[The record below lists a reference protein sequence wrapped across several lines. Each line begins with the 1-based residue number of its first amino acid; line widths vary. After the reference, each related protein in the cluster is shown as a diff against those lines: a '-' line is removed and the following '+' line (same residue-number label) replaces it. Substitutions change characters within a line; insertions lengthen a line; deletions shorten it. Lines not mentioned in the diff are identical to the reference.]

1 MSPAIQKQQF
11 RNESGG
17 WIGVVL
23 IGPKGDEQGHAV
35 EPGQTVWLSEPEQ
48 ILTANA
54 PRRPED
60 NPFVAK
66 TVSRTDPITGEHEE
80 YQVTPLVPE
89 SEDRFVPANH
99 RPIPADLYPTGY
111 QQAGAQAQGNI
122 GTNEPTVVSVSG
134 DPVAERE
141 AQVKANPEL
150 RPNEPPPAP
159 PRAAAAA
166 DAAEPPAA
174 PEEPP
179 TPEEPPV
186 PEEIA
191 SEETGAAQTPA
202 SAAVTGS
209 FRDGEEVA
217 TPEAPQTAIG
227 ASAGSPDTDTE
238 TPPVAQQARPWT
250 PQDDPAKVSPPDED

>member
-35 EPGQTVWLSEPEQ
+35 EPGQTVWLSEAEQ

-60 NPFVAK
+60 NPFVPQ
-66 TVSRTDPITGEHEE
+66 TFQRTNAETGELEE
-80 YQVTPLVPE
+80 YSVTPLVP
-89 SEDRFVPANH
+89 SQEDRFVPANS

-122 GTNEPTVVSVSG
+122 GTDEPTVVSASG

-141 AQVKANPEL
+141 AQVEANVETKPGD
-150 RPNEPPPAP
+150 PPPAP

-174 PEEPP
+174 
-179 TPEEPPV
+179 EEPPV
-186 PEEIA
+186 PDETA
-191 SEETGAAQTPA
+191 ADATGAAAAPA
-202 SAAVTGS
+202 NAAVTGS
-209 FRDGEEVA
+209 FAQGEEVA
-217 TPEAPQTAIG
+217 TPEAPTA
-227 ASAGSPDTDTE
+227 
-238 TPPVAQQARPWT
+238 PPQPPAPWT
-250 PQDDPAKVSPPDED
+250 PQADPARVPPEGGAPGSGE

>member
-60 NPFVAK
+60 NPFVAQTFK
-66 TVSRTDPITGEHEE
+66 RTNPQTGELEE
-80 YQVTPLVPE
+80 YSVTPLVP
-89 SEDRFVPANH
+89 SHEDRFIPANA

-122 GTNEPTVVSVSG
+122 GTNEPTVVSASG
-134 DPVAERE
+134 DPVAERGDE
-141 AQVKANPEL
+141 VLASGPGVKPGD
-150 RPNEPPPAP
+150 PPPAP

-166 DAAEPPAA
+166 DAAEPPA
-174 PEEPP
+174 

-186 PEEIA
+186 
-191 SEETGAAQTPA
+191 SEETAAEATGAAVPPA

-209 FRDGEEVA
+209 FAQGEEVA
-217 TPEAPQTAIG
+217 TPEAPA
-227 ASAGSPDTDTE
+227 AP
-238 TPPVAQQARPWT
+238 QAPAPWT
-250 PQDDPAKVSPPDED
+250 PQDDPARVPPEGAAPGSEE